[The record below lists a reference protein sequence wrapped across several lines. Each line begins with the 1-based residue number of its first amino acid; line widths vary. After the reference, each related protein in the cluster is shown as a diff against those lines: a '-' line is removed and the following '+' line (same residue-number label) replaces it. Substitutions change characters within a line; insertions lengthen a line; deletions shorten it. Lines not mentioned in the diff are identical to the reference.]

1 MSLKVTLPL
10 EVVPSALML
19 RLTIGD
25 GAEIITGFGKTTLPP
40 LPTLAERTILVPVR
54 VMFPV
59 PIANDKFPALPLL
72 VEILLAIT
80 SATEILL
87 SPATVNVMFPALVS
101 VPPFVVLELR
111 FCNEREPLLAVIV
124 IFPPLAPSLAVVIV
138 VPELEVIFPKLLVI
152 VALPPDVEILPRL
165 VIP

>member
-1 MSLKVTLPL
+1 
-10 EVVPSALML
+10 
-19 RLTIGD
+19 
-25 GAEIITGFGKTTLPP
+25 
-40 LPTLAERTILVPVR
+40 
-54 VMFPV
+54 MFPV

-72 VEILLAIT
+72 VELLFAIT
-80 SATEILL
+80 FATEILL
-87 SPATVNVMFPALVS
+87 LPATVNVMFPALLS